1 MLFKILKGDKSRISL
16 DITPFH
22 EGWCYVTTDGG
33 FYVDMNIGTEEV
45 PNYQRVETTSRSAYQ
60 IAVQQG
66 FEGDEAA
73 WLASLHGKD
82 GKNGK
87 DGLSIYTGK
96 VHPLNPD
103 GTEYGYTEIDA
114 PSDREAAPGDLILTE
129 DGQVWRISAAA
140 SGLVEATDIN
150 LRGPQ
155 YVLSETDVTNIQA
168 AVVQELTPTLGE
180 LDNRADSLEANVS
193 LLQGDDTDKSVRQIA
208 SEITATEVSKVVDSA
223 PEAFDTLKEVADWIE
238 ADETGTTA
246 MIADISS
253 LKSTTT
259 SQGNRISTLEGKH
272 LYMHRVYFNWY
283 NSGKTKRV
291 QMFITAITNSSASLT
306 FEGTASSSTNQT
318 KFKNF
323 RNACFTTSSTSVSG
337 SFYGNGGDYNNL
349 YPSNVAGYI
358 ITSAKLLK
366 HEDNIPGQE
375 YLVINA
381 DPINRTGI
389 NLCGEAVM
397 HIDYNTA
404 GYITV
409 TDNVTTLI

>member
-1 MLFKILKGDKSRISL
+1 MLFKILQGDKSRISL

-45 PNYQRVETTSRSAYQ
+45 PNYKRVEITSRSAYQ

-66 FEGDEAA
+66 FEGDESA

-82 GKNGK
+82 GV
-87 DGLSIYTGK
+87 SIYTGK
-96 VHPLNPD
+96 VRPLDPE
-103 GTEYGYTEIDA
+103 GTEYEYTEIDV
-114 PSDREAAPGDLILTE
+114 PSGREAVPGDLILTE
-129 DGQVWRISAAA
+129 DGQVWRISAEAN
-140 SGLVEATDIN
+140 GLVEATDIN

-155 YVLSETDVTNIQA
+155 YTLSETDVTNIQA

-193 LLQGDDTDKSVRQIA
+193 LLQGDDTGKSVRQIA
-208 SEITATEVSKVVDSA
+208 SEITTAEVSKVVDSA

-238 ADETGTTA
+238 TDKTGTA
-246 MIADISS
+246 AIVADISS

-291 QMFITAITNSSASLT
+291 QMFIIAITNSSASLT
-306 FEGTASSSTNQT
+306 FSGTASSSTNQT

-323 RNACFTTSSTSVSG
+323 RNACFKTSPTAVTG
-337 SFYGNGGDYNNL
+337 SFYGNAADYSDS
-349 YPSNVAGYI
+349 YPSVNAGYT
-358 ITSAKLLK
+358 ITSAKLVANSDGVSG
-366 HEDNIPGQE
+366 HEF
-375 YLVINA
+375 LVITA
-381 DPINRTGI
+381 DPLNRTNI
-389 NLCGEAVM
+389 NHCGEPVM
-397 HIDYNTA
+397 HIDYNT
-404 GYITV
+404 GGTITV
-409 TDNVTTLI
+409 TDQVSTLI

>member
-1 MLFKILKGDKSRISL
+1 MLFKILQGDKSRISL

-33 FYVDMNIGTEEV
+33 FYVDMNIGTPEA

-60 IAVQQG
+60 IAQSHG
-66 FEGDEAA
+66 FEGTEEE
-73 WLASLHGKD
+73 WLESLKGEE
-82 GKNGK
+82 
-87 DGLSIYTGK
+87 Y
-96 VHPLNPD
+96 VLND
-103 GTEYGYTEIDA
+103 TD
-114 PSDREAAPGDLILTE
+114 ILTIQTAVIQE
-129 DGQVWRISAAA
+129 ITPDLNEINSKINSAESSIS
-140 SGLVEATDIN
+140 I
-150 LRGPQ
+150 
-155 YVLSETDVTNIQA
+155 
-168 AVVQELTPTLGE
+168 
-180 LDNRADSLEANVS
+180 
-193 LLQGDDTDKSVRQIA
+193 LQGDDTGKSVRQIA
-208 SEITATEVSKVVDSA
+208 NEITATEVSKVVDSA

-238 ADETGTTA
+238 ADESGTA
-246 MIADISS
+246 AIVADISS

-283 NSGKTKRV
+283 SSGRTKRV

-306 FEGTASSSTNQT
+306 FSGTASSSSAIQT
-318 KFKNF
+318 SFKNF
-323 RNACFTTSSTSVSG
+323 RNACFTTSPTSVSG
-337 SFYGNGGDYNNL
+337 SFYGDGSAYNNL

-358 ITSAKLLK
+358 ITSAKLLEHK
-366 HEDNIPGQE
+366 DKIPGQE

-409 TDNVTTLI
+409 TDSVTTLI

>member
-1 MLFKILKGDKSRISL
+1 MALFKILKGDKSRL
-16 DITPFH
+16 AFDITPFH
-22 EGWCYVTTDGG
+22 EGWCYVTKDGG
-33 FYVDMNIGTEEV
+33 FYVDMNTGTPEV
-45 PNYQRVETTSRSAYQ
+45 PIYRRVETTSKSAYQ

-66 FEGDEAA
+66 FEGSEAA
-73 WLASLHGKD
+73 WLASLR
-82 GKNGK
+82 GK

-96 VHPLNPD
+96 VHPLDPD
-103 GTEYGYTEIDA
+103 GTEYEYTEVDV
-114 PSDREAAPGDLILTE
+114 PSGREAVSGDLILTE

-180 LDNRADSLEANVS
+180 LDNRTDSLEANVS

-238 ADETGTTA
+238 TDKTGTA
-246 MIADISS
+246 AVVADISS

-291 QMFITAITNSSASLT
+291 QMFIIAITNSSASLT
-306 FEGTASSSTNQT
+306 FSGTASSSTNQT

-323 RNACFTTSSTSVSG
+323 RNACFKATPTAVTG
-337 SFYGNGGDYNNL
+337 SFYGNAADYSDN
-349 YPSNVAGYI
+349 YPSGNAGYI
-358 ITSAKLLK
+358 ITSAKLLANSDGVSG
-366 HEDNIPGQE
+366 HE
-375 YLVINA
+375 YLVVTA

-389 NLCGEAVM
+389 NLCGEPVM
-397 HIDYNTA
+397 HIDYNT
-404 GYITV
+404 GGTITV
-409 TDNVTTLI
+409 TDQVTTLI